1 MYEYQKN
8 NRYFA
13 QIADGI
19 KELGIAELTELGAG
33 NVSSAYRGIYFDADA
48 ETLYRINY
56 SSRLVSR
63 VLAPLVWFRCHTTD
77 QLHKKAMQIKWTDF
91 ISPKNTFAIF
101 SNVSNSKIR
110 NSKYAALRL
119 KDGIVDS
126 FRDSSGERPNIDTRD
141 PDIWLNLHIENNE
154 AIISLDTSGGSL
166 HRRGYRKDAI
176 EAPMQETV
184 AAAIIRYSEWDG
196 SVPLYDP
203 MCGSGTL
210 LAEALMYYCLM
221 PSSLLRRHFGF
232 EYLPDFNR
240 AVWTKVKKE
249 LSARIRKL
257 PDGLISGSDSSAKA
271 VNIATENLGALKYGN
286 NVKLKTVDF
295 NRAKGF
301 ENGIIVTNPPY
312 GIRMGKKEKLDTFY
326 KSFGDFLK
334 QKCKGSTAYIYFGE
348 REFIKMIGLKPT
360 WKKPLKTGGLDGRL
374 AKYEMF

>member
-13 QIADGI
+13 QIADSI
-19 KELGIAELTELGAG
+19 KELGVQELTELGAG
-33 NVSSAYRGIYFDADA
+33 NVSSVYRGIYFDADR

-56 SSRLVSR
+56 FSRLVSR

-126 FRDSSGERPNIDTRD
+126 FRDSSGERPNINTRD

-221 PSSLLRRHFGF
+221 PSAMLRRHFGF

-240 AVWTKVKKE
+240 TVWTKVKKE
-249 LSARIRKL
+249 LRARIRKL

-271 VNIATENLGALKYGN
+271 VNIAAGNLGVLKYGN

-301 ENGIIVTNPPY
+301 ENGIILTNPPY

-326 KSFGDFLK
+326 RSFGDFLK

-360 WKKPLKTGGLDGRL
+360 WKKPLKTGGLNGRL

>member
-13 QIADGI
+13 QIADSI
-19 KELGIAELTELGAG
+19 KELGAQELTELGAS
-33 NVSSAYRGIYFDADA
+33 NVSSVYMGIYFDADMK
-48 ETLYRINY
+48 TLYRINY

-63 VLAPLVWFRCHTTD
+63 VLASLVWFRCHTTD
-77 QLHKKAMQIKWTDF
+77 QLHKKAMEIKWTDF

-110 NSKYAALRL
+110 NSKFAALRL
-119 KDGIVDS
+119 KDAIVDS
-126 FRDSSGERPNIDTRD
+126 FRNATGDRPSIDTKN
-141 PDIWLNLHIENNE
+141 PDIWLNLHIENDE
-154 AIISLDTSGGSL
+154 AMISLDTSGGSL
-166 HRRGYRKDAI
+166 HKRGYRKDAI

-196 SVPLYDP
+196 TIPLYDP

-210 LAEALMYYCLM
+210 LAEALMHYCKM
-221 PSSLLRRHFGF
+221 PSGILRKHFGF
-232 EYLPDFNR
+232 KYLPDYNK
-240 AVWTKVKKE
+240 AVWTKVKTE
-249 LSARIRKL
+249 LDSGIRRL
-257 PDGLISGSDSSAKA
+257 PDKRISGSDSSAKA
-271 VNIATENLGALKYGN
+271 IRIATENLNSLKHGMRVN
-286 NVKLKTVDF
+286 LKILDF
-295 NRAKGF
+295 KRSKGL

-312 GIRMGKKEKLDTFY
+312 GIRMGKNQELDEFY

-334 QKCKGSTAYIYFGE
+334 QKCTGSTAYIYFGE
-348 REFIKMIGLKPT
+348 REFIKKIGLKPT

>member
-19 KELGIAELTELGAG
+19 KELGVRELTELGAA
-33 NVSSAYRGIYFDADA
+33 NVSSAYRGIYFDADI
-48 ETLYRINY
+48 ETLYRVNY

-110 NSKYAALRL
+110 NSKFAALRL

-126 FRDSSGERPNIDTRD
+126 FRDSSGDRPNIDTRD
-141 PDIWLNLHIENNE
+141 PDIWLNLHIDNNE

-166 HRRGYRKDAI
+166 HRRGYRQDTI
-176 EAPMQETV
+176 EAPIQETV
-184 AAAIIRYSEWDG
+184 AAAIIKYSEWDG

-210 LAEALMYYCLM
+210 LAEALMHYCNM
-221 PSSLLRRHFGF
+221 PSGILRKHFGF
-232 EYLPDFNR
+232 KYLPDYNKS
-240 AVWTKVKKE
+240 VWTKVKKE
-249 LSARIRKL
+249 LDSRIRRL
-257 PDGLISGSDSSAKA
+257 PDKRISGSDSSAKA
-271 VNIATENLGALKYGN
+271 IRIAGENLNCLKSGKRVN
-286 NVKLKTVDF
+286 LKILDF
-295 NRAKGF
+295 KRAKGL

-312 GIRMGKKEKLDTFY
+312 GIRMGKKQELDLFY

-334 QKCKGSTAYIYFGE
+334 QKCTGSTAYIYFGE
-348 REFIKMIGLKPT
+348 REFIKKIGLKPT